1 MLEKSFLQQDIII
14 HNVNI
19 SNRASNYKSST
30 LIELQ
35 GEREESTFI
44 VSDSNI
50 PLSVTDPAIRKSVEG
65 IAELNSTSNQLDP
78 TEY

>member
-19 SNRASNYKSST
+19 SNRASNYINPT

-44 VSDSNI
+44 VSDFNI
-50 PLSVTDPAIRKSVEG
+50 PLSVIDPVIRKWVEG

-78 TEY
+78 TE